1 MISKCWLSGTRV
13 AEGIGETGTYRRIRV
28 DPNDSEETTMKW
40 YATLLSLSLLL
51 LGVSRPGARPDGY
64 AEIVF
69 TAPVV
74 VEPVEYDPIH
84 PVGNCSG
91 TVSSGRET
99 IVLDSI
105 YASAFVAP
113 LY

>member
-1 MISKCWLSGTRV
+1 
-13 AEGIGETGTYRRIRV
+13 
-28 DPNDSEETTMKW
+28 MKR

-74 VEPVEYDPIH
+74 VEPVEYDPLH